1 MKARKF
7 HVKSV
12 YQDILG
18 NDDKL
23 VVYAG
28 LSDLQRLNGWQS
40 NEVSAIEIQLKDKCR
55 SRDMMREMTQEV
67 GARVLFHTPAD
78 EYTVIANS
86 T

>member
-1 MKARKF
+1 MNEGDGLTAYFVGEKVKARKF

-40 NEVSAIEIQLKDKCR
+40 NEVSAI
-55 SRDMMREMTQEV
+55 
-67 GARVLFHTPAD
+67 
-78 EYTVIANS
+78 
-86 T
+86 